1 MTSIVTSPKNHTVGI
16 TVRAII
22 VLALL
27 GVACLPGYAY
37 ARVQG
42 TKFVPA
48 PESIIIKN
56 SQTMTLLEG
65 SHNANQSVGA
75 TPTLA
80 IVDDNAL
87 VSESVSSEVSI
98 ESDKQSGQISVYVV
112 REDDTLAT
120 IAKMFGVSANTI
132 VWANN
137 SSGLKIKEGQELVI
151 LPVSGVRHTVKSGDT
166 VKSIV
171 AKYKGDLDDVLAYNG
186 LTTDSKLTI
195 GEEVIIPD
203 GEITTTTKTSSVASK
218 SSGVSTSGYFVKPA
232 PGGRRSQGIH
242 GHNGVDLAGPVGSS
256 IVAAAKGTVIVSN
269 SGGYNGGYGSYIVIK
284 HANGTQTLY
293 AHLSKNFVS
302 VGETVSQ
309 GQKIGAMG
317 NSGKSTGSHLHFE
330 VRGGKNPF

>member
-1 MTSIVTSPKNHTVGI
+1 MTSIATGPKNHTVGI

-22 VLALL
+22 VLALF

-65 SHNANQSVGA
+65 SHNASQSVGA
-75 TPTLA
+75 IATLA

-137 SSGLKIKEGQELVI
+137 TSGLKIIEGQELVI
-151 LPVSGVRHTVKSGDT
+151 LPVSGVRHAVKSGDT

-186 LTTDSKLTI
+186 LTVDSKLSL

-203 GEITTTTKTSSVASK
+203 GELTTTTKSASVASK
-218 SSGVSTSGYFVKPA
+218 SSGGKTSSNFVKPA
-232 PGGRRSQGIH
+232 PNGRRSQGIH
-242 GHNGVDLAGPVGSS
+242 GHNGIDLAGPVGSS

-269 SGGYNGGYGSYIVIK
+269 SGGYNGGYGNYIVIK
-284 HANGTQTLY
+284 HGNGTQTLY
-293 AHLSKNFVS
+293 SHLSANYVS
-302 VGETVSQ
+302 VGDAVSQ

-317 NSGKSTGSHLHFE
+317 NTGKSTGSHLHFE